1 VSDSQRPAVA
11 PGGSSR
17 PAVEVAAPWPVADAS
32 RTEAEIDLSRYVQAL
47 QGAWKLITAGA
58 IVGALGGLGA
68 SLLRP
73 TQYEAA
79 TTITIDNPT
88 PQTAAMFRAS
98 AQANTLAAE
107 TLHELGLD
115 QPPYS
120 ITPQVFVDRQ
130 LQIEPVAG
138 TNLVKIK
145 VRMQDPAKAAA
156 ASALIS
162 AKAVALSKRLAS
174 TGNLA
179 AAEQVKVQLDASTI
193 RLHAAEQQLLKYQ
206 REAQV
211 EVLQTDTDAMLGQ
224 RGDLLRQQI
233 AIEAE
238 KATLASS
245 QEQIQK
251 QQPFLPVPSS
261 MQGQSGATE
270 KGVINPA
277 YQTLAEQIAKSQTN
291 IAGMERERREAVGVR
306 KLGGQFPELN
316 ELYARQLEIAR
327 LQTDYGVAKQVY
339 ADLALRY
346 QQSQLTVGG
355 TLQVVD
361 PAVPPVDPLPRRRLE
376 SIALGLTGGVLLA
389 ALMTLLLGF
398 GKRDSHLSTA

>member
-1 VSDSQRPAVA
+1 
-11 PGGSSR
+11 
-17 PAVEVAAPWPVADAS
+17 VEVAAPWPVADAS

-238 KATLASS
+238 KATLASA

-251 QQPFLPVPSS
+251 QQPFLPVPPS
-261 MQGQSGATE
+261 MQGQSGATD